1 MAIAVGIVMT
11 LRILN
16 RTSAILAVTTSTFFG
31 ACAVEVDSG
40 GASPADDNVGTI
52 SAGSTALPTFK
63 QLQPLNIDESDVG
76 ALTFSSNNPETVTK
90 LGILAS
96 TYSGIDAQR
105 GDTYSYS
112 YTSSAPAATIEGS
125 NQFDSSCPDGS
136 VRSISVYI
144 AHIMA
149 TKQYV
154 GLGVWSVDD
163 ASIEVS
169 GDLGFGPWDTR
180 NPSFVSAKV
189 IKDYYFNNDSTKRTV
204 AAGAGVYTQI
214 DSAGGSGGYI
224 DGRLS
229 LSSSSCFYVFT
240 VAQSSAKIDTLP
252 EEFAQG
258 NIAWPGWYGGQGAGR
273 NAGVYNGDRRVGSQD
288 FSLPGPDYMRGY
300 RVATIEQSAQA
311 VFRLKDSA
319 EVSFGNYG
327 SLYDQSFNVT
337 NSGKDCMIVQAE
349 LVSYAA
355 VKADDSPT
363 YSVYNSLAN
372 DQLPSVFWNGP
383 VLTMST
389 GQPTLDHVV
398 LYAEKNHSTP
408 TATVPTVRKVLETV
422 RVEVGATGALR
433 YQIPV
438 PGLIS
443 APAAMVFTSEKCD

>member
-1 MAIAVGIVMT
+1 MAIAVVTVMT
-11 LRILN
+11 LRILHS
-16 RTSAILAVTTSTFFG
+16 TSAILAVTTSTFFG

-40 GASPADDNVGTI
+40 GAPPADDNVGTI
-52 SAGSTALPTFK
+52 TAGSTTLPTFK

-96 TYSGIDAQR
+96 TTGGSDAQR
-105 GDTYSYS
+105 GDTYSYG
-112 YTSSAPAATIEGS
+112 YTSRAPAATSEGS
-125 NQFDSSCPDGS
+125 NLFDNTCPAGA

-149 TKQYV
+149 TKEYV
-154 GLGVWSVDD
+154 GLGVMSTDD
-163 ASIEVS
+163 ASIEVT
-169 GDLGFGPWDTR
+169 GNLGFGPWDTR
-180 NPSFVSAKV
+180 SPNFVSAKV
-189 IKDYYFNNDSTKRTV
+189 IEDYYFNNDATKRTV

-229 LSSSSCFYVFT
+229 LSSSSCFYVYT
-240 VAQSSAKIDTLP
+240 VAQSSSKIYELPKVFAK
-252 EEFAQG
+252 G

-288 FSLPGPDYMRGY
+288 FSLPGPYYLRGY
-300 RVATIEQSAQA
+300 RLATIEQSAKA
-311 VFRLKDSA
+311 VFRFKDSA
-319 EVSFGNYG
+319 EDSFGNYG

-337 NSGKDCMIVQAE
+337 NTGKECMKVRAE

-372 DQLPSVFWNGP
+372 NQLPSVFWNGP
-383 VLTMST
+383 VMIMST
-389 GQPTLDHVV
+389 GQPKLDHVV
-398 LYAEKNHSTP
+398 LYAGKNFNTP
-408 TATVPTVRKVLETV
+408 NATVPTVRKVLETV

-443 APAAMVFTSEKCD
+443 APAAMVFTSERCN